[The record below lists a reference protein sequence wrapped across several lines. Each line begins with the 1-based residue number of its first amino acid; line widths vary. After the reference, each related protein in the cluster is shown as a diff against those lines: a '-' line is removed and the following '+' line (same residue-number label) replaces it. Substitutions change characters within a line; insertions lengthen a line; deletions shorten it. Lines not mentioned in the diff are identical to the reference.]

1 MLKLMFKKIF
11 IILRSNIFFQIY
23 VYMLSDN
30 AVGIEEIGLLRREE
44 RNYGWEKETIS
55 HSRDTE

>member
-1 MLKLMFKKIF
+1 
-11 IILRSNIFFQIY
+11 
-23 VYMLSDN
+23 MLSDN